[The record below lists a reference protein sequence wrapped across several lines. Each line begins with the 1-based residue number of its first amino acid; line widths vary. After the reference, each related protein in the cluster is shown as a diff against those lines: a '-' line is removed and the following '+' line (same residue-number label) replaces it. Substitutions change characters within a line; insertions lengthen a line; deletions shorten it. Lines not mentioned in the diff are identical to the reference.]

1 MKKLSSIVALVA
13 IIFSS
18 LSAAHNHIKSSGA
31 RAVVTTIEAE
41 VVSIDMETKEV
52 VVRGPLGNHLTL
64 VAQEKVVK
72 LSDISIGD
80 RVNAEYLAAL
90 EAEVREPTEEE
101 LANPWQVVGEQ
112 VFDGEHAAGGV
123 ARQIRAVCT
132 IEAADKDA
140 GYVMIKDSRGKLH
153 TIDGIS
159 AEKFEGVS
167 LGDTVVVVYT
177 EALALGLEKI
187 ASDEM

>member
-1 MKKLSSIVALVA
+1 M
-13 IIFSS
+13 
-18 LSAAHNHIKSSGA
+18 
-31 RAVVTTIEAE
+31 
-41 VVSIDMETKEV
+41 
-52 VVRGPLGNHLTL
+52 VRGPLGNHLTL

-112 VFDGEHAAGGV
+112 VLDSELAAAGV

-132 IEAADKDA
+132 IEAADRDA
-140 GYVMIKDSRGKLH
+140 GFIMIKDSRGKLH

-187 ASDEM
+187 VSDEM